1 MLLALDVGNTNI
13 TIGVFDGE
21 KLLRTLRI
29 TTKLPRT
36 SDEYGMI
43 LYNLLEQNNIQPMD
57 IGDAIICSVVPNVMH
72 SLRGGLV
79 KYFHITPIIVEAG
92 IKTGIRIVTPNP
104 QQIGADRIVDAVGA
118 YEIYGGPVLVI
129 DFGTATTYDF
139 VDESGAFLGGI
150 TAPGIRIS
158 AKALSEDAAKLP
170 EIEIKKPESI
180 LGKDTITSMQ
190 AGIVYGQ
197 IGQTEYIINKVKEEV
212 GLENVK
218 TVVTGGLGRIIA
230 NETTCIDIYDPN
242 LTLKGIYRVYKKQN
256 RKIK

>member
-1 MLLALDVGNTNI
+1 M
-13 TIGVFDGE
+13 
-21 KLLRTLRI
+21 
-29 TTKLPRT
+29 
-36 SDEYGMI
+36 
-43 LYNLLEQNNIQPMD
+43 
-57 IGDAIICSVVPNVMH
+57 
-72 SLRGGLV
+72 
-79 KYFHITPIIVEAG
+79 
-92 IKTGIRIVTPNP
+92 
-104 QQIGADRIVDAVGA
+104 
-118 YEIYGGPVLVI
+118 I

-139 VDESGAFLGGI
+139 VDASGAFLGGI